1 MHFDMVCI
9 IANPTLN
16 ILNGM
21 QITELRSLYFLGCF
35 FYCYLFIYPFVC
47 FLGIPNYL
55 KQL

>member
-1 MHFDMVCI
+1 MCVHFDMVCI

-35 FYCYLFIYPFVC
+35 FIVIYLFIHLFV
-47 FLGIPNYL
+47 FSAYQII
-55 KQL
+55 